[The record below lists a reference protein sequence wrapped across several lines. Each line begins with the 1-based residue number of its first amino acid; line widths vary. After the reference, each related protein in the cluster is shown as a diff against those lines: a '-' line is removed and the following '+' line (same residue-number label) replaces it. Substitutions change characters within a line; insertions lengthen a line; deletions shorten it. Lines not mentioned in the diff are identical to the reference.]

1 MIRLPNRTLATE
13 TLDHLRSVQD
23 KIDAKGTFA
32 EQVTEAKKKWDG
44 KKGSNAGKTHFGAI
58 QDALTEMCQ
67 GARRCAYCEDS
78 LADEIE
84 HVKPKNFYPN
94 VAFSWGNYLYACG
107 PCNGKKSDMFYVFDA
122 AGEPEKL
129 SRESQ
134 EPPTGEP
141 VFLDPRTED
150 PMEFLQIDVLGTF
163 RMMPSFDLSPK
174 DQARAEKTL
183 EILSLES
190 GTAGHLTK
198 ARKQAY
204 RNFRS
209 RLRDLVERFEDDP
222 DSPGLQLEVEAF
234 REMDHQ
240 SVWREMKRSRH
251 ALPDLAPL
259 FARCPPA
266 VDW

>member
-1 MIRLPNRTLATE
+1 MIRLPDRALSDE

-23 KIDAKGTFA
+23 KIDVKGTFA
-32 EQVTEAKKKWDG
+32 EQVKEAKKKWDG

-84 HVKPKNFYPN
+84 HVKPKNFYPD
-94 VAFSWGNYLYACG
+94 VAFAWPNYLYACG
-107 PCNGKKSDMFYVFDA
+107 PCNGKKSDKFFVFDA
-122 AGEPEKL
+122 LGQPEKL
-129 SRESQ
+129 ERDRQ

-141 VFLDPRTED
+141 IFLDPRAED
-150 PMEFLQIDVLGTF
+150 PMDFLQIDVLDTF
-163 RMMPSFDLSPK
+163 RMLPSFDLSPE
-174 DQARAEKTL
+174 DRIRAEKTL
-183 EILSLES
+183 EILSLET

-209 RLRDLVERFEDDP
+209 RLRDLVELFENDP
-222 DSPGLQLEVEAF
+222 DSSELKLEIDAF

-251 ALPDLAPL
+251 ALPDLVSL
-259 FARCPPA
+259 FARCPLA
-266 VDW
+266 VDL